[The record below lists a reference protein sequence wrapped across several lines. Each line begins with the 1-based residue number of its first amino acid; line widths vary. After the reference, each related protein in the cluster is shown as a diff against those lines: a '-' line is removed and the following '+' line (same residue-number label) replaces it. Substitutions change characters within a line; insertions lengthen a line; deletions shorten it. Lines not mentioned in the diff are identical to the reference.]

1 MMKLY
6 YRRNPVQGSILL
18 SYIDDGTI
26 LVQSLYLQAN
36 VSSLRKAYALVL
48 ELFTALGLALEHD
61 KTELMHFDRSND
73 REDNPILDLTP
84 ITGVRENYIKP
95 KVHWRYLGF
104 YFN

>member
-1 MMKLY
+1 MYNRVGVFDMHL
-6 YRRNPVQGSILL
+6 ILL
-18 SYIDDGTI
+18 QNFQAFPWLLPLLTLW
-26 LVQSLYLQAN
+26 LVF
-36 VSSLRKAYALVL
+36 

-84 ITGVRENYIKP
+84 VTGVRENYIKP

-104 YFN
+104 YFD